1 MDTPLV
7 DNSIVVC
14 LLKYYIYS
22 RNDDMNRSKSTHET
36 HIPWG
41 YVNRLLLITD
51 SQCRKSIQ
59 LLWVFTLNCIKKQDK
74 DPTYKDEKMN
84 TINYKIHSKNTWH
97 DIRYVLSRIIRIAH
111 RKTKDEEMGRGWINK
126 HLQDK

>member
-1 MDTPLV
+1 MIWTGANPRMRLI
-7 DNSIVVC
+7 SHEAMLIVCYWSQLHNVENP
-14 LLKYYIYS
+14 YNYS
-22 RNDDMNRSKSTHET
+22 
-36 HIPWG
+36 G
-41 YVNRLLLITD
+41 
-51 SQCRKSIQ
+51 
-59 LLWVFTLNCIKKQDK
+59 VFTLNCIKKQDK

-111 RKTKDEEMGRGWINK
+111 RKTKDEEMGRRWINK